1 MIRFLLPSLA
11 AILHASAGTPIPAAA
26 PAAPTV
32 PPATSWINAPW
43 FTGRPD
49 LSLGAPLTTPQLG
62 APPQRG
68 LNIADVIFPHLHLT
82 QAWGQ
87 STAEDPASLI
97 SGAHDP
103 NAEGWTLQGIEA
115 ESSFRFS
122 RYLEAFTGHHFYWDQ
137 LGGWD
142 YEHDESF
149 LKLLNLPGGFE
160 LRAGQYFNRFGF
172 HNALHLHGWDF
183 TDNFLAS
190 GRLLGDHPLTTVGA
204 EVTWNLP
211 TPFQSALSVSV
222 GDAQYDDHAHD
233 HGDEAHGDH
242 EEAAFSPESAAFKG
256 LLISANWTNLI
267 QINDFH
273 RIRFGAA
280 TAWGDN
286 AANRTSSVSG
296 LHAEYE
302 WRENGL
308 EPGGDYFRW
317 RSEFLF
323 RSFGSVSSAGH
334 SDHADEVDHHGED
347 HHDEHEDDHHGE
359 HEDDHHD
366 EHGEDHHDEHGDEHG
381 DEGEERR
388 RFRDFGFYTYALYGL
403 QTGFAGPLELGLRAD
418 YTNAVSDAGL
428 PERFRLTPSTR
439 LFLNKAATVS
449 LGVQYNWDRI
459 GSQRDE
465 HSVWTQFTFDWG
477 GPEVR

>member
-1 MIRFLLPSLA
+1 M
-11 AILHASAGTPIPAAA
+11 
-26 PAAPTV
+26 
-32 PPATSWINAPW
+32 NAPW

-49 LSLGAPLTTPQLG
+49 VSLGVPLTTPQLG

-68 LNIADVIFPHLHLT
+68 LSLGDVVFPHLHLT

-97 SGAHDP
+97 AGAHDP

-137 LGGWD
+137 LEGWN

-149 LKLLNLPGGFE
+149 LKLLNLPGGLE

-190 GRLLGDHPLTTVGA
+190 GRILGDHPLTTLGA
-204 EVTWNLP
+204 ELTWNLP

-222 GDAQYDDHAHD
+222 GEAQADDHDHEHGHGHGGED
-233 HGDEAHGDH
+233 HGGHT
-242 EEAAFSPESAAFKG
+242 EAAFSAESAAFTG
-256 LLISANWTNLI
+256 LLLSANWTNLV

-273 RIRFGAA
+273 RLRFGAA

-286 AANRTSSVSG
+286 AANRSTSVSG

-302 WRENGL
+302 WRANGL
-308 EPGGDYFRW
+308 EPGGNYFRW
-317 RSEFLF
+317 RSEFLV
-323 RSFGSVSSAGH
+323 RSFGSVASH
-334 SDHADEVDHHGED
+334 EEEKHGEHHD
-347 HHDEHEDDHHGE
+347 NHGEEHHDDHDEHDDH
-359 HEDDHHD
+359 DDHGD
-366 EHGEDHHDEHGDEHG
+366 HDEHGDEPHS
-381 DEGEERR
+381 DHEEEGESRR

-403 QTGFAGPLELGLRAD
+403 QTGFAGPLELALRAD
-418 YTNAVSDAGL
+418 YTDAISDAGL

-459 GSQRDE
+459 GGQRDE
-465 HSVWTQFTFDWG
+465 HSVWTQFTYDWG